1 MRSSEYYHKNT
12 WDRQVQAHRAEP
24 DQNAPKGK
32 EHSDQ
37 GLHCLP
43 LHSIFWTHTCI
54 AKPNHTIFRTIIM
67 VNIVGV
73 AIFRIFMI
81 HAYTINNGDEQSI

>member
-1 MRSSEYYHKNT
+1 MNITIKIPGT
-12 WDRQVQAHRAEP
+12 DRYKQTEQILIRMLL
-24 DQNAPKGK
+24 K

-43 LHSIFWTHTCI
+43 FHSIFWTHTCI

-73 AIFRIFMI
+73 AIFRIFMV
-81 HAYTINNGDEQSI
+81 HAYIIVAHKW